1 MIEMKRTP
9 GSGGDHGSCRWR
21 ITVLA
26 DYSTLLIQDDDAD
39 LGEPERAWFDALA
52 ENWINT
58 AAGVVGIGA
67 ARPFTVPVTVD
78 VCRAPPA
85 DDTELRQADHV
96 TQAGLALPSGRLLI
110 SMQDTRDKIPR
121 IPLAPGNYAVRIYS
135 HGLNSLSEDGLEG
148 EDHYH
153 VVLWPTDEDHPA
165 QVLKRYPEP
174 LPGG

>member
-1 MIEMKRTP
+1 MKRTP

-67 ARPFTVPVTVD
+67 ARPFTVSVTVD
-78 VCRAPPA
+78 VCRAPRPTTRNYGRPTTSHRPA
-85 DDTELRQADHV
+85 SRS
-96 TQAGLALPSGRLLI
+96 P
-110 SMQDTRDKIPR
+110 QD
-121 IPLAPGNYAVRIYS
+121 VC
-135 HGLNSLSEDGLEG
+135 
-148 EDHYH
+148 
-153 VVLWPTDEDHPA
+153 
-165 QVLKRYPEP
+165 
-174 LPGG
+174 

>member
-1 MIEMKRTP
+1 MTATSPPSDAGLLSRHEL
-9 GSGGDHGSCRWR
+9 
-21 ITVLA
+21 TVLA

-39 LGEPERAWFDALA
+39 LGEPEPTWFDTLV

-58 AAGVVGIGA
+58 APGVIGIGA
-67 ARPFTVPVTVD
+67 ARPFNVPVTVD
-78 VCRAPPA
+78 VRRAPPA

-96 TQAGLALPSGRLLI
+96 TQAGLALTSGRLLI

-121 IPLAPGNYAVRIYS
+121 IPLALGDYAVRIYS
-135 HGLNSLSEDGLEG
+135 HGLNTLSEDALEG

-165 QVLKRYPEP
+165 KVLKRYPEP